1 MNATTRLFCGLGAL
15 FVAAATMLGAFGTH
29 SLEDVLTADQMNTF
43 QSGVSYH
50 FYQALGLFAVA
61 FAADRFPASRLP
73 RWSGWLIVA
82 GIFFFSGSIY
92 LLTFG
97 APRAV
102 VMVAPLGGLSFM
114 VAWLLL
120 AIAAFKSPSSN

>member
-1 MNATTRLFCGLGAL
+1 MNATTRLFSGLGAL
-15 FVAAATMLGAFGTH
+15 FLAAATMLGAFGTH
-29 SLEDVLTADQMNTF
+29 SLEDVLTSDQMETF

-61 FAADRFPASRLP
+61 FAANQFPDSRLP
-73 RWSGWLIVA
+73 RWSGWLIVV

-97 APRAV
+97 APRIV
-102 VMVAPLGGLSFM
+102 VMAAPIGGISFM
-114 VAWLLL
+114 AAWLLL
-120 AIAAFKSPSSN
+120 AIAAFKSRSSN